1 MVREEGAAAPAPQK
15 TVLVGVTG
23 CIAAYKS
30 CEIVRLLQKAGVRAK
45 VVMTEHATEFV
56 GPTTFRA
63 LTREPVA
70 VGLFDDPSDPIHH
83 VSLAQEADCFVIAP
97 CTANVVA
104 KIANGLADDLLTTTA
119 LACTCPLVV
128 APAMNVHMYENP
140 ATRYNLG
147 KLHIRGARIVEA
159 GDGYLACGDV
169 GRGRLA
175 EPADIVA
182 AVLEELDMRSD
193 LAGRRVMVTAGP
205 TVEPID
211 PVRYLTNR
219 SSGKTGYALAR
230 AAADRGADVTLV
242 SGPVA
247 LPEPEGVRTVHVE
260 TAREMLSAA
269 QGAFAAAD
277 IAVFS
282 AAVAD
287 MRPREAAA
295 RKLKKGEADAL
306 LGTIEL
312 VENPDIPARWWW
324 ASPPRPT
331 TWWPM
336 PSGSSLPSMP
346 ILSWETRW
354 EGAAPS
360 APTTTRCG
368 SSQRRRRTAF
378 PSCPRTVWPT
388 ASSTW
393 PPRSCRKA
401 GPGLRRPNVGAKTP
415 SAREGR
421 RGFRIETGGPAPGS
435 SKFGELD
442 GVHHR
447 SLALAVVA
455 DGNGELHVGVLLE
468 GLEPVGLDLAE
479 VHEQVIAA
487 VLGDETVALVGVEPL
502 NCTCRHENLAFC
514 PAGHLTGSA
523 GRARTTANNVRQRA
537 ASTSVRASACFS
549 VGVGRKAPC
558 TRYPHDRTVGG
569 RRTPEHA

>member
-1 MVREEGAAAPAPQK
+1 MAREEGAAAPAPQK

-182 AVLEELDMRSD
+182 AVLEELDMRRD

-219 SSGKTGYALAR
+219 SSGKTGYAIAR
-230 AAADRGADVTLV
+230 AAAARGADVTLV

-247 LPEPEGVRTVHVE
+247 LPEPEGMHTVHVE

-269 QGAFAAAD
+269 QRAFAAAD

-295 RKLKKGEADAL
+295 HKLKKGAGDARL
-306 LGTIEL
+306 DTLEL
-312 VENPDIPARWWW
+312 VENPDILA
-324 ASPPRPT
+324 T
-331 TWWPM
+331 
-336 PSGSSLPSMP
+336 L
-346 ILSWETRW
+346 
-354 EGAAPS
+354 GAAKRPGQVVVGF
-360 APTTTRCG
+360 AAETDDVVANA
-368 SSQRRRRTAF
+368 QR
-378 PSCPRTVWPT
+378 
-388 ASSTW
+388 
-393 PPRSCRKA
+393 K
-401 GPGLRRPNVGAKTP
+401 L
-415 SAREGR
+415 
-421 RGFRIETGGPAPGS
+421 S
-435 SKFGELD
+435 SKHADL
-442 GVHHR
+442 
-447 SLALAVVA
+447 VV
-455 DGNGELHVGVLLE
+455 GNVVG
-468 GLEPVGLDLAE
+468 G
-479 VHEQVIAA
+479 
-487 VLGDETVALVGVEPL
+487 
-502 NCTCRHENLAFC
+502 
-514 PAGHLTGSA
+514 
-523 GRARTTANNVRQRA
+523 GRAFGTDDNEVWFVTAEETYGLPLMSKDRLADRILDVA
-537 ASTSVRASACFS
+537 ASFL
-549 VGVGRKAPC
+549 P
-558 TRYPHDRTVGG
+558 
-569 RRTPEHA
+569 

>member
-1 MVREEGAAAPAPQK
+1 MAREEGAAAPAPQK

-70 VGLFDDPSDPIHH
+70 VGLFDDPADPIHH

-97 CTANVVA
+97 CTANVIA

-128 APAMNVHMYENP
+128 APAMNVNMYENP

-182 AVLEELDMRSD
+182 AVLEELDMRRD

-219 SSGKTGYALAR
+219 SSGKTGYAIAR
-230 AAADRGADVTLV
+230 AAAARGADVTLV

-247 LPEPEGVRTVHVE
+247 LPEPEGMRTVHVE

-269 QGAFAAAD
+269 QRAFAAAD

-295 RKLKKGEADAL
+295 HKLKKGEADAL

-312 VENPDIPARWWW
+312 VENPDILA
-324 ASPPRPT
+324 T
-331 TWWPM
+331 
-336 PSGSSLPSMP
+336 L
-346 ILSWETRW
+346 
-354 EGAAPS
+354 GAAKRPGQVVVGF
-360 APTTTRCG
+360 AAETDDVVANA
-368 SSQRRRRTAF
+368 QR
-378 PSCPRTVWPT
+378 
-388 ASSTW
+388 
-393 PPRSCRKA
+393 K
-401 GPGLRRPNVGAKTP
+401 L
-415 SAREGR
+415 
-421 RGFRIETGGPAPGS
+421 S
-435 SKFGELD
+435 SKHADL
-442 GVHHR
+442 
-447 SLALAVVA
+447 VV
-455 DGNGELHVGVLLE
+455 GNVVG
-468 GLEPVGLDLAE
+468 G
-479 VHEQVIAA
+479 
-487 VLGDETVALVGVEPL
+487 
-502 NCTCRHENLAFC
+502 
-514 PAGHLTGSA
+514 
-523 GRARTTANNVRQRA
+523 GRAFGTDDNEVWFVTAEETYGLPLMSKDRLADRILDVA
-537 ASTSVRASACFS
+537 ASFL
-549 VGVGRKAPC
+549 P
-558 TRYPHDRTVGG
+558 
-569 RRTPEHA
+569 